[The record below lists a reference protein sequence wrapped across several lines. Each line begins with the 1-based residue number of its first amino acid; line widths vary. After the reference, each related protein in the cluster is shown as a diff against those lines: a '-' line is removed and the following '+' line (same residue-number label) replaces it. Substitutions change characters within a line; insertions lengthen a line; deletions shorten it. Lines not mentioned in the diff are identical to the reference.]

1 MKNRFV
7 SGVSRLLEQLHSF
20 FKYVIS
26 RPSVLLGLIITVF
39 FGIIALLDIFYPEY
53 MGVKNAATLF
63 SFADLQ
69 KTIRLQPTPP
79 TFSNGWQY
87 IFGTTSY
94 RMPIFPLML
103 ASIAT
108 DIKFS
113 LLVVSLSAV
122 IGTFAGIFSASYGR
136 KTDLLFMRFTDVF
149 MSFPAIIMV
158 IIYASIEGWNYLNM
172 SIGILLIW
180 WTTYA
185 RIARSVTLP
194 MNKTPF
200 IEAAIASGCSKF
212 QLIRKHI
219 FPNVMSF
226 IFVQITLD
234 IGMVI
239 SIFATVNYLFST
251 LNTANAF
258 LPEIGDMMV
267 GFPEAGAILYPSFY
281 ANGGIST
288 GFWLITGTWWPILIP
303 GLFLIVFII
312 GVNLLGNGLRDYVDP
327 KNRY

>member
-1 MKNRFV
+1 MANFLRYAV
-7 SGVSRLLEQLHSF
+7 SH
-20 FKYVIS
+20 
-26 RPSVLLGLIITVF
+26 PSVF
-39 FGIIALLDIFYPEY
+39 FGLTITLFFIAITVLDFAFPGYL
-53 MGVKNAATLF
+53 GVSNASTLF

-69 KTIRLQPTPP
+69 NTVTLQPSPP
-79 TFSNGWQY
+79 TFSDGWWF

-94 RMPIFPLML
+94 RLPILPLML

-108 DIKFS
+108 DIEFS
-113 LLVVSLSAV
+113 ALIVAVSAF

-136 KTDLLFMRFTDVF
+136 RTDLLFMRFTDIF
-149 MSFPAIIMV
+149 ISFPAIIMV
-158 IIYASIEGWNYLNM
+158 IIYDSVAGWTYTNM

-194 MNKTPF
+194 LNRTQFM
-200 IEAAIASGCSKF
+200 EAAIASGCSKF

-239 SIFATVNYLFST
+239 SIFATVNYLFSS
-251 LNTANAF
+251 LNTVNAF

-267 GFPEAGAILYPSFY
+267 GFPEAGVILYPTYF
-281 ANGGIST
+281 AGGGVST
-288 GFWLITGTWWPILIP
+288 GLWLISGTWWPIVIP
-303 GLFLIVFII
+303 GVFLIVFIL
-312 GVNLLGNGLRDYVDP
+312 GVNLLGNGLRDFVNP
-327 KNRY
+327 KNR

>member
-1 MKNRFV
+1 M
-7 SGVSRLLEQLHSF
+7 H
-20 FKYVIS
+20 YAIS
-26 RPSVLLGLIITVF
+26 RPSVLIGLIITLSFVL
-39 FGIIALLDIFYPEY
+39 ITILDAVYPEY
-53 MGVKNAATLF
+53 LGVSNASTLF
-63 SFADLQ
+63 SFGDLQ
-69 KTIRLQPTPP
+69 NTITLQPTPP
-79 TFSNGWQY
+79 TFSHGWQY

-94 RMPIFPLML
+94 RLPIFPLML

-108 DIKFS
+108 DIEFS
-113 LLVVSLSAV
+113 ALVVALSAS

-136 KTDLLFMRFTDVF
+136 KTDLLFMRFTDIF
-149 MSFPAIIMV
+149 ISFPAIIMV
-158 IIYASIEGWNYLNM
+158 IVYDSVAGWNYINM

-194 MNKTPF
+194 LNKTPF
-200 IEAAIASGCSKF
+200 IEAAIASGCSTF

-239 SIFATVNYLFST
+239 SIFATVNYLFSS
-251 LNTANAF
+251 LNTFNAF

-267 GFPEAGAILYPSFY
+267 GFPEAGVIIYPTYYGS
-281 ANGGIST
+281 GGVST
-288 GFWLITGTWWPILIP
+288 GLWLISGTWWPIIIP
-303 GLFLIVFII
+303 GIFLIIFIL
-312 GVNLLGNGLRDYVDP
+312 GVNLLGNGLRDFVNP
-327 KNRY
+327 KNR